1 MCSME
6 VLRYPIPRSATI
18 APFFFSRQIQA
29 YKVPAIVVE
38 GCNFGLKV
46 YTTLTLDN
54 VMIAETLIPRNVVKD
69 ALAVHIDP
77 GFLEAEN
84 SACSEVD
91 ATIVEIVANGD
102 PLELSGA
109 AFHRNWIMGE
119 NSQRHCSSLSR
130 RPGRHIL
137 TCPLHPWS
145 AHLCGCKG
153 SIHENLLCNAVAL
166 PMYCLSPGSQ
176 SLVTSFGISMPAA
189 TS

>member
-1 MCSME
+1 ME

-18 APFFFSRQIQA
+18 APLFFSRQIQA

-102 PLELSGA
+102 PLELSGT
-109 AFHRNWIMGE
+109 AFHRNWIMGGKLTKALQFFIAQTWPTYPDV
-119 NSQRHCSSLSR
+119 SAAPSVSPPLRVQRVYPREPTL
-130 RPGRHIL
+130 
-137 TCPLHPWS
+137 
-145 AHLCGCKG
+145 
-153 SIHENLLCNAVAL
+153 
-166 PMYCLSPGSQ
+166 
-176 SLVTSFGISMPAA
+176 
-189 TS
+189 

>member
-1 MCSME
+1 MCNME

-18 APFFFSRQIQA
+18 APLFFSRQIQA

-102 PLELSGA
+102 LLECQAQHSSGLDY
-109 AFHRNWIMGE
+109 GE
-119 NSQRHCSSLSR
+119 TH
-130 RPGRHIL
+130 
-137 TCPLHPWS
+137 
-145 AHLCGCKG
+145 KG
-153 SIHENLLCNAVAL
+153 TAVLYRADL
-166 PMYCLSPGSQ
+166 AD
-176 SLVTSFGISMPAA
+176 IS
-189 TS
+189 